1 MSVFVWPTP
10 FRALAKCN
18 QRGIDKDYGPTGH
31 SGCAEKKSG
40 LALAA
45 GTETYILRHSGTRWR
60 TAAYTDTDRHTH
72 GQTHRVRESD
82 LDSINKGIVLSPDIC
97 SKCLT
102 QLNPLIDTS
111 NVVGSASTLHPGS
124 SPDGTHPSHCHSL
137 RLNHFLCL

>member
-31 SGCAEKKSG
+31 SGCAERSG

-45 GTETYILRHSGTRWR
+45 GTETYILRHSGKCWHTE
-60 TAAYTDTDRHTH
+60 TYTNARRHTH
-72 GQTHRVRESD
+72 TRACTNTCSERLTQRQQGEGQ
-82 LDSINKGIVLSPDIC
+82 SPNIR

-102 QLNPLIDTS
+102 QLNPS
-111 NVVGSASTLHPGS
+111 
-124 SPDGTHPSHCHSL
+124 
-137 RLNHFLCL
+137 